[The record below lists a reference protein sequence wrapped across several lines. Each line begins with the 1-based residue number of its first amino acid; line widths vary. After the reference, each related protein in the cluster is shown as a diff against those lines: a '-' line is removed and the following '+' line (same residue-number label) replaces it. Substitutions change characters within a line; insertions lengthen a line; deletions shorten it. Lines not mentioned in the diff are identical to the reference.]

1 MDAKAICDGTHVVII
16 IDLLLKPGFDSSIF
30 LQTIDSILAFGTSLI
45 LQSGAN
51 KVTILGSSNVKND
64 ILFADLPEFA
74 TDGNSLEVS
83 GGQVEKLAQI
93 TTTFNSNFSRW
104 ITACSRD
111 AESGADVAKSSMVSG
126 SIAQALCLINRH
138 RSEYSTSRIIVFSLG
153 ADVDHYSSQYM
164 KLINC
169 FFAAQKA
176 DIVIDSCSVGMSR
189 EQEESSNISA
199 SMEDRFAASILQQG
213 SDLTGGR
220 YIRVHKVST
229 LLEHL
234 FWCFTP
240 GSSERALLVLP
251 PKLKICPPAAC
262 FCHRKVLDIGYV
274 CSVCVSV
281 FCQFLPFCSTC
292 QSNVFVNNLKKIA
305 QLKTS
310 KATDEKI
317 V

>member
-1 MDAKAICDGTHVVII
+1 MDAKAICDGTHVVFI
-16 IDLLLKPGFDSSIF
+16 IDLLLKPGFDASMF
-30 LQTIDSILAFGTSLI
+30 LQTVDSILAFGTSFI

-51 KVTILGSSNVKND
+51 KLTVLGSSNVKND
-64 ILFADLPEFA
+64 ILFADSEFA
-74 TDGNSLEVS
+74 SDSNSFEVS
-83 GGQVEKLAQI
+83 GGQLEKLAQI
-93 TTTFNSNFSRW
+93 TTTFNSNFNRW
-104 ITACSRD
+104 ITACLRD
-111 AESGADVAKSSMVSG
+111 TESGTDVAKSSMVSG
-126 SIAQALCLINRH
+126 AIAQALCLINRH
-138 RSEYSTSRIIVFSLG
+138 RSEYTTSRIIVFSLG

-176 DIVIDSCSVGMSR
+176 DIAIDACSVAMSR
-189 EQEESSNISA
+189 DQEDSSNISA
-199 SMEDRFAASILQQG
+199 SMDDRFAASILQQG

-240 GSSERALLVLP
+240 GSSERNRLVLP

-292 QSNVFVNNLKKIA
+292 QSNVFINNLKKIA
-305 QLKTS
+305 QLKS
-310 KATDEKI
+310 AKATD
-317 V
+317 